1 LRVWDV
7 HLHATFYKTE
17 EELKKARSDGEY
29 GFKKLILLG
38 AKWDFEQQMLVEK
51 NEMHEYE
58 TRQTHALIT
67 PRHDASTDL
76 IKCPFYVNCDRSSK
90 NKTSSFLCYIPMVST
105 IPEDLVFKKSIML
118 AIDDS

>member
-1 LRVWDV
+1 MFCYMLAP
-7 HLHATFYKTE
+7 HI
-17 EELKKARSDGEY
+17 
-29 GFKKLILLG
+29 KKLETYFWNFARCANQSKTL
-38 AKWDFEQQMLVEK
+38 FFNRQMLVEK

-58 TRQTHALIT
+58 TRLPFALIT

>member
-1 LRVWDV
+1 M
-7 HLHATFYKTE
+7 FYYIINTTYQKIGD
-17 EELKKARSDGEY
+17 LYYCPVYIS
-29 GFKKLILLG
+29 G
-38 AKWDFEQQMLVEK
+38 ANQSKSLFFNRQMLVEK

-58 TRQTHALIT
+58 TRLPYALIT
-67 PRHDASTDL
+67 PRHDSSTDL